1 MSDEKIVLR
10 LSPDTL
16 AVYRALV
23 SEGEFHSVSD
33 AVRSVLE
40 SYADD
45 RVSEGIVPVY
55 EVREVADIAELT
67 PDGRSLDDMVRAAAN
82 RYVREKA
89 GTGERLGRCR
99 PVRLR
104 RRREAHPG
112 TFPAPHAHGVRPS
125 RVPGTRRGGGRSRSS
140 PHPREGPSGVRGPRR
155 DNVPARRG
163 PRGVGSCGPRRGHG
177 FGRAVGDGWMRQ
189 GARLQD
195 RRRRR
200 GADEIRD
207 RPSREGEGG
216 REPGHRSRGPHVHR
230 GQSGGRRTVHR

>member
-112 TFPAPHAHGVRPS
+112 TFPAPYAHGVRPS
-125 RVPGTRRGGGRSRSS
+125 RVPGT
-140 PHPREGPSGVRGPRR
+140 
-155 DNVPARRG
+155 
-163 PRGVGSCGPRRGHG
+163 
-177 FGRAVGDGWMRQ
+177 
-189 GARLQD
+189 
-195 RRRRR
+195 
-200 GADEIRD
+200 
-207 RPSREGEGG
+207 
-216 REPGHRSRGPHVHR
+216 
-230 GQSGGRRTVHR
+230 